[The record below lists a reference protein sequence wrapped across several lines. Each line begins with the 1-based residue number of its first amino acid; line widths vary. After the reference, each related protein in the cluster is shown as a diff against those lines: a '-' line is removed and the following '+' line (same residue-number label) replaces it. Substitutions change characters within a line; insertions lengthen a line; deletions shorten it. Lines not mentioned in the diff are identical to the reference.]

1 MINTV
6 MTLIPLLAGVGLLI
20 AGVVLIFLQPATWKH
35 LFVLSLGAVLAGVSG
50 VQFTVNDEGVSAT
63 IGQSITQLKEA
74 SDTANTA
81 SVDLASAV
89 TSLSMR
95 VSELETA
102 LQQTAKAGTPAGEAV
117 VRAGR
122 LSADVTRLLNQSR
135 LNSARAKDM
144 IARTP
149 IPLGPASR
157 LAPK

>member
-1 MINTV
+1 MIDTV

-20 AGVVLIFLQPATWKH
+20 AGVVLIFLQPVTWKH

-63 IGQSITQLKEA
+63 IGQSINQLKEA
-74 SDTANTA
+74 TDTANTA
-81 SVDLASAV
+81 NVDLASAV

-102 LQQTAKAGTPAGEAV
+102 LKQTAKAGTPAGEAI
-117 VRAGR
+117 VRSGR

-135 LNSARAKDM
+135 VNSARAKDL

-149 IPLGPASR
+149 IPATR